1 MNLKHKNVL
10 KRHFSKKK
18 YTRKIVQ
25 KENMQGKG
33 KKNTSPTSETYN
45 CSLSHKIQESR
56 YKRYQK

>member
-33 KKNTSPTSETYN
+33 KKKY
-45 CSLSHKIQESR
+45 KSR
-56 YKRYQK
+56 YKRYPK